1 MSAGDTEQTAEIV
14 HPREAH
20 SLIGHERAEAA
31 LLEAYRSGR
40 LAHAWLITGPRGIGK
55 ATLAYRFAR
64 FMLAQMPVAEHE
76 TLSLP
81 SDHVTFQRVA
91 AGGHGDLMALERAAD
106 DKTGRMRAEIVVDDV
121 RKLHRFFTMTSAE
134 TPWRIAIVDS
144 ADEMNRNA
152 ANALL
157 KMLEEPPERGILLLI
172 AHAPGRLLPTIRSRC
187 RRLDLRPLSVETV
200 ADVIALRRPDIH
212 GDERLALAHLSGGSP
227 GRALEIAS
235 SGGISFYQDLTG
247 HLEKLPRVD
256 IPALYSFADKI
267 ADKNNS
273 GTFRIFATLLEDWF
287 SRMILSAAAGP
298 QALASGHEMDA
309 RDRALMAR
317 FAAARPLDR
326 WLALRDELLSLFA
339 QAEGLRLDQRQV
351 VVDCFTRLQRALS

>member
-1 MSAGDTEQTAEIV
+1 MSKEADQVTDVV
-14 HPREAH
+14 HPREA
-20 SLIGHERAEAA
+20 STLVGHERAEHE

-40 LAHAWLITGPRGIGK
+40 LPHAWLIAGPRGIGK

-64 FMLAQMPVAEHE
+64 HVLSGGAGTEPE
-76 TLSLP
+76 TLAVP
-81 SDHVTFQRVA
+81 SSNMTFQRIA
-91 AGGHGDLMALERAAD
+91 AGGHGDLMALERETD
-106 DKTGRMRAEIVVDDV
+106 DKTGRMRSEIVVDDV
-121 RKLHRFFTMTSAE
+121 RKLHHFFNMTSAE

-157 KMLEEPPERGILLLI
+157 KMLEEPPSRGLLLLI

-187 RRLDLRPLSVETV
+187 RRLDLRPLSIETV

-212 GDERLALAHLSGGSP
+212 GPERLALAHLAGGSP
-227 GRALEIAS
+227 GRALEIAA
-235 SGGISFYQDLTG
+235 SGGIGFYEDLTG
-247 HLEKLPRVD
+247 HLERLPSLD
-256 IPALYSFADKI
+256 IPALYRFADKL
-267 ADKNNS
+267 AEKGNENM
-273 GTFRIFATLLEDWF
+273 FRIFATLLEDWF

-298 QALASGHEMDA
+298 KALASGHEMA
-309 RDRALMAR
+309 ERDGALMAR

-326 WLALRDELLSLFA
+326 WLALRDELLALFA

-351 VVDCFTRLQRALS
+351 VVDCFTKMQRALS